1 MDPGAPAV
9 LGQAVTA
16 PDLESLVYVLGAS
29 ALGAIVSRI
38 HGRIVLP
45 TVVVEIVLGIV
56 IGPEVLD
63 LAEVDSYIRFL
74 SNFGLALLFFFAG
87 LEVIE
92 RRVVRSSVVR
102 GAAGWAASLAIGLSV
117 GALLSAAGVDAE
129 WWLLGVAL
137 STTALGTLVPILID
151 AGLLSTLLGSAVL
164 GAGIA
169 GEFWPIVVISIFLTG
184 AYGAI
189 EEALLLVAF
198 GGLVALAATV
208 ATRAR
213 PPRLLRV
220 LQETLHTT
228 GQAAVRASIFLLGGL
243 VLLAND
249 VGLDF
254 VLGAFAAGLVVGL
267 TLDSPEGA
275 TVRMRLEGIGFGLL
289 IPIYFVVAGMNFDL
303 DSFLSATGLALGGL
317 FLGLLLVV
325 RGVPSLVWLRELG
338 TRDTLS
344 LAVFSATGLPLIVAV
359 VGIGADRGAISPDV
373 GASLIGAGMISVLLF
388 PLLAIRLADSRAADD
403 GTRALAA
410 TRQVQPSR
418 QARDEAS
425 APDSLTAGRQ
435 RRGPAWRGRS
445 RPRRQAADVT
455 QAAVASVRVRPLDP
469 RLLRRARAARVLLAA
484 DVATRPRDRTARP
497 SPGDA
502 ARTRRR
508 SLVRR
513 RVARRRVPRPRAP
526 RARVRG
532 PRCSRLGL
540 RACGP
545 PRGRRASS
553 RSSGS
558 SWSSGGSTTSRP
570 RSMVPRARR
579 SQRWRFRESTHS
591 TPTSRGSSRNSC
603 SPCSFR
609 WR

>member
-1 MDPGAPAV
+1 MDTGVPAV
-9 LGQAVTA
+9 LGQAVAA

-102 GAAGWAASLAIGLSV
+102 GAAGWAVSLAIGLSV

-198 GGLVALAATV
+198 GGLVALAAAA

-220 LQETLHTT
+220 LQETVHTT

-317 FLGLLLVV
+317 FLSLLLVV

-338 TRDTLS
+338 ARDTLS

-359 VGIGADRGAISPDV
+359 VGIGADRGAISADV
-373 GASLIGAGMISVLLF
+373 GASLIGAGMISVLVF
-388 PLLAIRLADSRAADD
+388 PLLASRLADSRAAED
-403 GTRALAA
+403 GTREL
-410 TRQVQPSR
+410 
-418 QARDEAS
+418 ARDE
-425 APDSLTAGRQ
+425 TG
-435 RRGPAWRGRS
+435 
-445 RPRRQAADVT
+445 
-455 QAAVASVRVRPLDP
+455 
-469 RLLRRARAARVLLAA
+469 
-484 DVATRPRDRTARP
+484 
-497 SPGDA
+497 
-502 ARTRRR
+502 
-508 SLVRR
+508 
-513 RVARRRVPRPRAP
+513 
-526 RARVRG
+526 
-532 PRCSRLGL
+532 
-540 RACGP
+540 
-545 PRGRRASS
+545 
-553 RSSGS
+553 
-558 SWSSGGSTTSRP
+558 
-570 RSMVPRARR
+570 
-579 SQRWRFRESTHS
+579 EY
-591 TPTSRGSSRNSC
+591 
-603 SPCSFR
+603 
-609 WR
+609 